1 MKKNLLSLFCALAL
15 MACSGGK
22 NNNGDNTT
30 TNPTVDTPAV
40 TENVETEQPQAHT
53 PRYVLSDK
61 EGTRFLLIDY
71 ETTQLESPSDYKYI
85 IYKGITYPVTF
96 KGYQEG
102 NPENDS
108 GRDTYNNFDNLRGW
122 CFALQE
128 EKLLTEPTDEY
139 DAIWDA
145 PLLVDE
151 HFYNTVKKFYVSDRL
166 TDRPLPDALKTRIEE
181 RFGRKILRGAVTY
194 EFEIVEKCQ
203 WIYAQFENE
212 GDNALAMVAA
222 VMPDGSLYV
231 KEFPAVW
238 NEESVWR
245 VDDEGEFYG
254 LGLDLATEEDGLLT
268 LYTFDQGAEGTNYQS
283 YLVKGDSL
291 CEGKVSAS
299 FYQAPE

>member
-1 MKKNLLSLFCALAL
+1 MKKTLLPILCALAL
-15 MACSGGK
+15 MACTGRQ
-22 NNNGDNTT
+22 NNNSTT
-30 TNPTVDTPAV
+30 PAVDTPVA
-40 TENVETEQPQAHT
+40 TENTQTNQTQPRT
-53 PRYVLSDK
+53 PVYVLSDK
-61 EGTRFLLIDY
+61 EGTQFLLIDY
-71 ETTQLESPSDYKYI
+71 EATQTESPNDYKYI

-102 NPENDS
+102 DPENSS
-108 GRDTYNNFDNLRGW
+108 GRDTYSNFDNLPGW
-122 CFALQE
+122 RFELQE
-128 EKLLTEPTDEY
+128 GKLLTHPEDEY

-151 HFYNTVKKFYVSDRL
+151 PFYNTVKKFYVSDRL

-181 RFGRKILRGAVTY
+181 QLGWKILRGAVTY

-203 WIYAQFENE
+203 WIYAQFENK
-212 GDNALAMVAA
+212 GDEALAMVAA
-222 VMPDGSLYV
+222 VMPDGSLCM
-231 KEFPAVW
+231 KTFPAVW

-254 LGLDLATEEDGLLT
+254 LGLDLATEEDGVLT

-283 YLVKGDSL
+283 YVVKGDSL

>member
-1 MKKNLLSLFCALAL
+1 MKKLLLPALCALL
-15 MACSGGK
+15 MMACTGK
-22 NNNGDNTT
+22 QNNDNSTQA
-30 TNPTVDTPAV
+30 VDTTAV
-40 TENVETEQPQAHT
+40 TENVITEQPQ
-53 PRYVLSDK
+53 PRVPLYVLSDQ
-61 EGTRFLLIDY
+61 EGTQFLLIDY
-71 ETTQLESPSDYKYI
+71 ETNQPESLKDYKYV
-85 IYKGITYPVTF
+85 IYQGITYPVTF

-102 NPENDS
+102 DPENNN
-108 GRDTYNNFDNLRGW
+108 GRDTYYNFANHPGW
-122 CFALQE
+122 LFEMQSG
-128 EKLLTEPTDEY
+128 KLLTHPQDEF
-139 DAIWDA
+139 DAIWNA

-166 TDRPLPDALKTRIEE
+166 TDRPLPDALKTQIEE
-181 RFGRKILRGAVTY
+181 RFGRKILHGAVTY

-212 GDNALAMVAA
+212 GDKALAMVAA
-222 VMPDGSLYV
+222 VMPDGSLCV

-254 LGLDLATEEDGLLT
+254 LGLDLVTEEDGVLT
-268 LYTFDQGAEGTNYQS
+268 LYTYDQGAEGTNYQS
-283 YLVKGDSL
+283 YVVKGDTL

>member
-1 MKKNLLSLFCALAL
+1 MKTHLLPILCALAL
-15 MACSGGK
+15 MACAGRQ
-22 NNNGDNTT
+22 NNNST
-30 TNPTVDTPAV
+30 TPAV
-40 TENVETEQPQAHT
+40 DMPAATENTQTDQTQPRT

-61 EGTRFLLIDY
+61 EGTQFLLIDH
-71 ETTQLESPSDYKYI
+71 EANPTENPNDYKYI

-108 GRDTYNNFDNLRGW
+108 GRDTYYNFDNLPGW
-122 CFALQE
+122 RFALQE
-128 EKLLTEPTDEY
+128 DKLLTEPTDEY
-139 DAIWDA
+139 DAVWNA

-166 TDRPLPDALKTRIEE
+166 TDRPLPDALKTQIEE
-181 RFGRKILRGAVTY
+181 RFGRKILHGAVTY

-212 GDNALAMVAA
+212 GDKALAVVAA
-222 VMPDGSLYV
+222 VMPDGSLCV

-254 LGLDLATEEDGLLT
+254 LGLDLATEEDGVLT

-283 YLVKGDSL
+283 YVVRGDSL
-291 CEGKVSAS
+291 CEGKVSDY
-299 FYQAPE
+299 FYQAAE